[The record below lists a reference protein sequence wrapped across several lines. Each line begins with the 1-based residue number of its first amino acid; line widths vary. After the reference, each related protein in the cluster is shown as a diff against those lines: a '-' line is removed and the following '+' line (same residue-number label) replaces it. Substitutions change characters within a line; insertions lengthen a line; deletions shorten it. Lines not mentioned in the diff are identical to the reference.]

1 MEVRLLK
8 WEKYAVDEVLSKE
21 KELSTPDTNTRDK
34 YEVINRR
41 MDYLNDRLKGVEKKI
56 DRLLD
61 SNRANLFTDFSARRQ
76 TMDFTNPILSSN
88 FANLLHAQRKTI
100 SANDTITPAAKVKQ
114 EEPKIS
120 TRTITNITNP
130 TIERSFIS
138 PVDVTPKLFTSKSV
152 LLDPNAD
159 PDLLSK

>member
-21 KELSTPDTNTRDK
+21 KELSTPDSNTRDK

-41 MDYLNDRLKGVEKKI
+41 MDFLNDRLKGVEKKI

-61 SNRANLFTDFSARRQ
+61 SNRANLFTDFSTRRQ

-88 FANLLHAQRKTI
+88 FANLLKSQRKNI
-100 SANDTITPAAKVKQ
+100 SSNETPAAKVKQ

-120 TRTITNITNP
+120 TRTIPNITNP

>member
-41 MDYLNDRLKGVEKKI
+41 MDFLNDRLKGVEKKI

-76 TMDFTNPILSSN
+76 TMDFTNPILNSN
-88 FANLLHAQRKTI
+88 FANLLHAQRKTT
-100 SANDTITPAAKVKQ
+100 SSNDIAAKVKQ

-120 TRTITNITNP
+120 TRTIPNITNP